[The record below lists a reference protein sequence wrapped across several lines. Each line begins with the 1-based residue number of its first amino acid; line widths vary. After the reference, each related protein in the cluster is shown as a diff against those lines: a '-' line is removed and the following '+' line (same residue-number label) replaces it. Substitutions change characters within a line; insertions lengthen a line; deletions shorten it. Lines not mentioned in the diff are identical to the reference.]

1 MTSPRQRK
9 KRLALLKLRKKQE
22 EQKNLEQQKLTK
34 QENPQ
39 PAQQQPVAKPVDPTP
54 PPVVESEATSKV
66 KKSKIALVE
75 TKPPDQVLEQSKQEV
90 KPAKEETK
98 KD

>member
-1 MTSPRQRK
+1 
-9 KRLALLKLRKKQE
+9 
-22 EQKNLEQQKLTK
+22 
-34 QENPQ
+34 
-39 PAQQQPVAKPVDPTP
+39 
-54 PPVVESEATSKV
+54 VVESEATSKV